1 MALSGIECPVMQW
14 DGDNPKEHWRRFK
27 QHVELMF
34 TGPLKSRSE
43 QEKCSYLLIWVGQKG
58 RDIYNTWSDISDDDR
73 KKLETYYERFENHV
87 SPKANPVFARFKFHS
102 RVQESSE
109 TAEKFIT
116 ALRILAQDC
125 DFKDPEEMIRDR
137 IVFGTNS
144 LKVREKLI
152 SKGAKLTLDKAIE
165 IARSHE
171 SSQAQLTA
179 MAAETADRS
188 IHLVQRRNREKE
200 TQDTQH
206 QNHPP
211 SHQVSSPFKPPG
223 GTRTC
228 RNCGRH
234 HNTSATCPAHG
245 KTCLY
250 CKKLNH
256 FAEVCQSRA
265 RRQRIHAI
273 EDSRDSVAETTFE
286 SIVFESVTIAN
297 LTHGTPESSRDE
309 VFVSIQVNLAQSDNR
324 NTTLKAK
331 LDTGAQGNILPM
343 RLYREMF
350 PHQVDN
356 NGKLKPKALLSSN
369 VVLTAYG
376 GSQIKHHGI
385 VTIPCTYGKESTLAP
400 FYVTDIP
407 GPAIIGLP
415 TSTALNLLQFN
426 CAIQTQHPHTS
437 NHGCIKDKNLQPA
450 KETTLIKDKQDLIKQ
465 YPECFNGI
473 GKFQGEYHI
482 TVDPS
487 VPPVIHPPRRVPV
500 SLKDDIKSEL
510 DDMVKNGIITKL
522 EEGEPTPWVN
532 SLVYRRKQNGR
543 LRLCLDP
550 KDLNAAIQREHHVT
564 PTLEEILPKLT
575 GATVFSIVDAK
586 CGYWNVVLDKQSSY
600 LTTFNSPF
608 GRYRFNRM
616 PFGLKMSQDIFQTKI
631 DQTFEGCEGVA
642 GIADDI
648 VVFGKT
654 SEEHDRNMHGMLR
667 RCQDT
672 GLKLNPDKCFV
683 KQEKIRFYGV
693 VCSQDGIQP
702 DPNKISALK
711 QMSAPTSRQELQ
723 TFLGLAN
730 YMGPFIPNLSTLTA
744 PLRELLKESHQFD
757 WSPAHQEA
765 YNNIKDSISSEVTLT
780 YFDPKK
786 EITLQVDAS
795 LKGLG
800 AVLLQ
805 DNKPVAFASKALTD
819 VETRYA
825 NIERELLAVVYGCEK
840 FHTYLFGHNFTV
852 NTDHKPLESIHLK
865 HLTAAPPRLQRMLL
879 RLQPYDLV
887 IRYQP
892 GKSIEIA
899 DALSRLSPEETE
911 AIPGMNVQVHDI
923 HPQFSNSILQR
934 IREQTVSDPE
944 LNALKEM
951 IHSGWPSTIQQVP
964 VPLKPYWSFRDE
976 LAVEDGIAM
985 KSHRIIIPTVLQ
997 KEILT
1002 KLHAAH
1008 QGIEKTK
1015 LRARSAVYWRGL
1027 NKDIDEITKTCSI
1040 CQELHPSQQKEPLIL
1055 TEVPPRA
1062 WHTIGTDLFTLE
1074 GSEYLV
1080 VADYYSKYPFV
1091 RQIPRGQVNSHTV
1104 TKMLRQIFSEQGIP
1118 KVVRSD
1124 NGPHYSGQAFQ
1135 DFARELGFQHVTSSP
1150 HYPRSN
1156 GFIESQVKSVKAALR
1171 KAQTTHSDP
1180 DMALLCLRT
1189 TPIDHKLPSPAELLL
1204 GRAIQDNLPRK
1215 IPRDALNEVVTP
1227 RLEERQELQKFYH
1240 DRSARQLPALTPG
1253 QRVSIQDPT
1262 TLKWKPAEVTEKLAG
1277 VPRSYA
1283 VSTPTGR
1290 ELRRTRTHIRPTPQ
1304 SNTEVK
1310 PDTDEQAVVQA
1321 APFENQAAALPGSYV
1336 TRSGRISKPPE
1347 RLDI

>member
-1 MALSGIECPVMQW
+1 
-14 DGDNPKEHWRRFK
+14 
-27 QHVELMF
+27 MF
-34 TGPLKSRSE
+34 SNRSP
-43 QEKCSYLLIWVGQKG
+43 Y
-58 RDIYNTWSDISDDDR
+58 
-73 KKLETYYERFENHV
+73 
-87 SPKANPVFARFKFHS
+87 
-102 RVQESSE
+102 
-109 TAEKFIT
+109 
-116 ALRILAQDC
+116 
-125 DFKDPEEMIRDR
+125 
-137 IVFGTNS
+137 IVY
-144 LKVREKLI
+144 
-152 SKGAKLTLDKAIE
+152 
-165 IARSHE
+165 IA
-171 SSQAQLTA
+171 
-179 MAAETADRS
+179 
-188 IHLVQRRNREKE
+188 
-200 TQDTQH
+200 
-206 QNHPP
+206 
-211 SHQVSSPFKPPG
+211 
-223 GTRTC
+223 
-228 RNCGRH
+228 
-234 HNTSATCPAHG
+234 
-245 KTCLY
+245 Y
-250 CKKLNH
+250 
-256 FAEVCQSRA
+256 
-265 RRQRIHAI
+265 
-273 EDSRDSVAETTFE
+273 
-286 SIVFESVTIAN
+286 

-385 VTIPCTYGKESTLAP
+385 VTIPCTYGKESTLTP

-437 NHGCIKDKNLQPA
+437 NHGCLKDKNLEQA
-450 KETTLIKDKQDLIKQ
+450 KETTLIKDKEDLLKQ

-586 CGYWNVVLDKQSSY
+586 CGYWNVVLDKESSY

-631 DQTFEGCEGVA
+631 DQTFEGCQGVA

-648 VVFGKT
+648 IVFGKS

-711 QMSAPTSRQELQ
+711 QMSTPTSRQELQ
-723 TFLGLAN
+723 TFLGLGN
-730 YMGPFIPNLSTLTA
+730 YMGPFIQNLSTLTA
-744 PLRELLKESHQFD
+744 PLRDLLKGSHRFD

-819 VETRYA
+819 VEA
-825 NIERELLAVVYGCEK
+825 
-840 FHTYLFGHNFTV
+840 
-852 NTDHKPLESIHLK
+852 
-865 HLTAAPPRLQRMLL
+865 
-879 RLQPYDLV
+879 
-887 IRYQP
+887 
-892 GKSIEIA
+892 
-899 DALSRLSPEETE
+899 
-911 AIPGMNVQVHDI
+911 
-923 HPQFSNSILQR
+923 
-934 IREQTVSDPE
+934 
-944 LNALKEM
+944 
-951 IHSGWPSTIQQVP
+951 
-964 VPLKPYWSFRDE
+964 
-976 LAVEDGIAM
+976 
-985 KSHRIIIPTVLQ
+985 
-997 KEILT
+997 
-1002 KLHAAH
+1002 
-1008 QGIEKTK
+1008 
-1015 LRARSAVYWRGL
+1015 RARTACCG
-1027 NKDIDEITKTCSI
+1027 
-1040 CQELHPSQQKEPLIL
+1040 
-1055 TEVPPRA
+1055 
-1062 WHTIGTDLFTLE
+1062 
-1074 GSEYLV
+1074 
-1080 VADYYSKYPFV
+1080 V
-1091 RQIPRGQVNSHTV
+1091 RV
-1104 TKMLRQIFSEQGIP
+1104 
-1118 KVVRSD
+1118 
-1124 NGPHYSGQAFQ
+1124 
-1135 DFARELGFQHVTSSP
+1135 
-1150 HYPRSN
+1150 
-1156 GFIESQVKSVKAALR
+1156 
-1171 KAQTTHSDP
+1171 
-1180 DMALLCLRT
+1180 
-1189 TPIDHKLPSPAELLL
+1189 
-1204 GRAIQDNLPRK
+1204 
-1215 IPRDALNEVVTP
+1215 
-1227 RLEERQELQKFYH
+1227 
-1240 DRSARQLPALTPG
+1240 
-1253 QRVSIQDPT
+1253 
-1262 TLKWKPAEVTEKLAG
+1262 
-1277 VPRSYA
+1277 
-1283 VSTPTGR
+1283 
-1290 ELRRTRTHIRPTPQ
+1290 
-1304 SNTEVK
+1304 
-1310 PDTDEQAVVQA
+1310 
-1321 APFENQAAALPGSYV
+1321 
-1336 TRSGRISKPPE
+1336 
-1347 RLDI
+1347 